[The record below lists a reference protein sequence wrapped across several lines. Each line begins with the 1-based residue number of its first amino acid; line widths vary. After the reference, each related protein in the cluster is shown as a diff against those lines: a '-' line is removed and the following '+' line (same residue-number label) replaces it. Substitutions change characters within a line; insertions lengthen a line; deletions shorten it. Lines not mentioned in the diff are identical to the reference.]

1 MGIPVG
7 NYGTSVNS
15 ARHVNLLPFRAYQ
28 LIWNEY
34 YRDPTLQDPY
44 DFSKASGEFGIT
56 ANADLALLRQRCW
69 EKDYFTS
76 ALPFTQRGSEVLLPL
91 SGNAPVSG
99 QFNYD
104 VGDGHGIFL
113 DSDVV
118 SDVIAAG
125 GQGSGRLTSLDG
137 SGHTVVFDKV
147 TPAPGGDPLSADL
160 TEASATTINELRRAF
175 SLQRWLERNARWWLS

>member
-99 QFNYD
+99 KFIYD
-104 VGDGHGIFL
+104 VGDGHGTL
-113 DSDVV
+113 VDSDALA
-118 SDVIAAG
+118 DVMTFGSEGIANLKT
-125 GQGSGRLTSLDG
+125 RDG
-137 SGHTVVFDKV
+137 SSNTVTFNKV
-147 TPAPGGDPLSADL
+147 KPLGVDDPLSADL

-175 SLQRWLERNARWWLS
+175 SLQRWLERNARCVS